1 MFGLKKLKRTVV
13 NTFTPAPT
21 VEEIHQAF
29 DTAGENA
36 FLEAKSIL
44 AKITSN
50 AKQENVELLKKLG
63 FSNAAMVTEQAS
75 VNKTIAENQFKV
87 KIVERYTQA
96 YPQYKFIFI
105 DQVVELCKKYGLLC
119 APVGMYKGNVPTK
132 NLKEIEAFK
141 VKDDDTY
148 RTDSNGIRDRLQFDL
163 RGGNFLSQNEFKA
176 RSDAEKAQQF
186 RERGTRTQDEYEIYL
201 MKMSHHYSF
210 SAHYTEARFQKV
222 PLFIC
227 APKDEIN
234 IGKYDRVED
243 VFVGHEIKD
252 PIVLHFVKDG
262 FLVVS
267 KWGPEANDPILLN
280 EKMN

>member
-29 DTAGENA
+29 DTAGERA
-36 FLEAKSIL
+36 LLEAKNIL
-44 AKITSN
+44 AKVTSN
-50 AKQENVELLKKLG
+50 EKQENVELLKKLG
-63 FSNAAMVTEQAS
+63 FNSAAMVTEQAG
-75 VNKTIAENQFKV
+75 VNKSITENQFKV
-87 KIVERYTQA
+87 KVVEKYAQA

-141 VKDDDTY
+141 VSNDDVY
-148 RTDSNGIRDRLQFDL
+148 RTDSQGIRDRLQFDL
-163 RGGNFLSQNEFKA
+163 RKGDFLSQTEFDRKSTEE
-176 RSDAEKAQQF
+176 RNRIRGPQSDMQIM
-186 RERGTRTQDEYEIYL
+186 R
-201 MKMSHHYSF
+201 MNHHYGA
-210 SAHYTEARFQKV
+210 SAHYTEGKFQKV

-227 APKDEIN
+227 APKNEIN
-234 IGKYDRVED
+234 IGPFDRVED
-243 VFVGHEIKD
+243 VFAGYEIKD